1 MPVDAEMIK
10 RQRVL
15 ADFGEFALHSD
26 DLDEVLCEA
35 CRLVGEALGTGR
47 AKILEIQDDG
57 QWLIVRAG
65 VGWDPGIVGRLRL
78 PRACCFHTEA

>member
-1 MPVDAEMIK
+1 MPGYAEMMK
-10 RQRVL
+10 RQWVL

-26 DLDEVLCEA
+26 NLDEVLSEA

-57 QWLIVRAG
+57 QWLDARRLGSPDPPRYASRAG
-65 VGWDPGIVGRLRL
+65 GATEILR
-78 PRACCFHTEA
+78 FNG

>member
-1 MPVDAEMIK
+1 MSDLEQILK

-15 ADFGEFALHSD
+15 ADFGEFTLSSD
-26 DLDEVLCEA
+26 DIDAVLTEA

-57 QWLIVRAG
+57 QCLFVRAG
-65 VGWDPGIVGRLRL
+65 IG
-78 PRACCFHTEA
+78 